1 MTQFVD
7 EKDSRVNSLLSNGIN
22 LKKNIAMNEKQKQ
35 RYWELREKKT
45 LSASQREELATLEGK
60 AVSAG
65 LSLESLEPASSG
77 SSITENELSEIVKS
91 SVEDQLF
98 GLREE
103 LLDELQKSTDSDD
116 IEAIVKKYAANV
128 DVDDLTDKI
137 GEKVAGSTLD
147 VESLTEAFK
156 NAVGSIKTDSKME
169 HSATK
174 DEENVPLIEMPFG
187 DSKHSL
193 TVGMKQLH
201 NIMCKKHMNEGIPES
216 SLKIAEARGRQL
228 EEGQKGLTTGTTGGG
243 EAGSHLSRVNVDLS
257 STLNERLYAES
268 AIARRFQGSE
278 LTMPTNPFKLPVV
291 NARPQF
297 QIIAEAADSSG
308 AKDDVG
314 TANVTLDTFKLVGIA
329 EYSYE
334 VDEDSVLAILPII
347 TNQLSSSAADA
358 LEDAII
364 NGADQAVASS
374 HQDTLDSAGTAI
386 ATTSPSMACNGLRK
400 LGLTSGL
407 AVDAGDAAFTPD
419 LVGSM
424 RAALGVYGLRPQ
436 DLALIVSIA
445 DYNTLLVDD
454 NTATYQ
460 LWGGGNTLQNGQ
472 LPQIWGIDIVPSSQ
486 MRDDLDDDGV
496 NSSTGANNVHS
507 AACLVHVPSYVVGV
521 KRGFTVEIDN
531 DKYKQT
537 NAVIASFRR
546 DFQPIGTPDATKF
559 PTVSTLHEIK

>member
-201 NIMCKKHMNEGIPES
+201 NIMCKKHQNEGIPES

-228 EEGQKGLTTGTTGGG
+228 EEGQKGLTTGGSGTGT
-243 EAGSHLSRVNVDLS
+243 ELSRVNVDLS

-268 AIARRFQGSE
+268 AVARRFQGSE

-297 QIIAEAADSSG
+297 QIIAEAATSVG
-308 AKDDVG
+308 ALDDVG

-364 NGADQAVASS
+364 NGDTATT
-374 HQDTLDSAGTAI
+374 HQDTLDSAGA
-386 ATTSPSMACNGLRK
+386 AMAATSPSKACDGLRK

-436 DLALIVSIA
+436 DLALVVSIA

-496 NSSTGANNVHS
+496 NSSTGANNIHS